1 MDDTLPSID
10 DSDGN
15 DLVLGPVGDDTLF
28 GDYDDEVTVEQIALL
43 NDSVAHLG
51 MDDWPD
57 ALPPDTETIIYGG
70 KLWRR
75 VIVGSLV
82 VRIGETPRIC
92 IEYEPV

>member
-1 MDDTLPSID
+1 MDDTILGSLP
-10 DSDGN
+10 G
-15 DLVLGPVGDDTLF
+15 DLISGPVGDDTLF
-28 GDYDDEVTVEQIALL
+28 G
-43 NDSVAHLG
+43 G
-51 MDDWPD
+51 GDWPEEHE
-57 ALPPDTETIIYGG
+57 ADTQTIIYGG